1 MLAPIDQ
8 NTGNNG
14 YQETANPILAHPG
27 LRALLQQQIA
37 IRDGVAPAGT
47 PAPAMMPSNSAA
59 GTTAP
64 PITPAPQPT
73 AQPQQATQP
82 TANEARLAQLQNSKP
97 GLENVYHKITS
108 SDWGQNHP
116 GLGKLAGIAGQI
128 PATAADL
135 AMSLKG
141 LPVLGSSLSSIG
153 QVMPGTTEQHNA
165 KIGEAQGAV
174 NADETNAE
182 KEAQAGNLQSEI
194 PLHEAQAKNMPLQQQ
209 LTAGE
214 QGLKVDSNG
223 LLVPQSQEEQSPGF
237 KTQEE
242 LKQAQIYGLKNPWA
256 KLPDKEPLG
265 NTEAINA
272 GLTDRYQVLHPGKPL
287 PPEFTLP
294 SNATKG
300 DFERLDK
307 LLSSTES
314 AAGTQ
319 AQRET
324 ANQMRAQTYALAMQN
339 SQNAQQA
346 RQVNEDAKKMKWVMG
361 TNSGGETIAV
371 PLSEAETMGLKNLAE
386 LPSTELK
393 DMFNARHAVKLAT
406 QIGDPKAPETMG
418 TLQLMDSLEKDG
430 KLGVAASR
438 INKFLT
444 RGVGSE
450 PGDDPRIA
458 ALLNKGDLFT
468 TGIMLAHFGASAG
481 RSPLMLQH
489 FVQMADTGK
498 MDGPTLKAGT
508 KALVNYMQE
517 RAMESKGGNQPAQGG
532 GQGGQPEVWTRGKDG
547 KLVKQ

>member
-1 MLAPIDQ
+1 MATQAIIPQ
-8 NTGNNG
+8 PTG
-14 YQETANPILAHPG
+14 NPILDNPA
-27 LRALLQQQIA
+27 LRAA
-37 IRDGVAPAGT
+37 F
-47 PAPAMMPSNSAA
+47 MAA
-59 GTTAP
+59 QGGA
-64 PITPAPQPT
+64 Q
-73 AQPQQATQP
+73 QPQQPQGATMPPAGQQP
-82 TANEARLAQLQNSKP
+82 PPQVSLPDAPMTPPAPSKQPVVLAPFGQKSGPVAQRGTQERDEQERERLLSTGSGLSQIHSRIESAMPNHTVLGKVLGIGAQGLATLGDIGLRTVLPITESMIPGTAGYHAAQLGHVNQALTQDIGN
-97 GLENVYHKITS
+97 
-108 SDWGQNHP
+108 
-116 GLGKLAGIAGQI
+116 AG
-128 PATAADL
+128 
-135 AMSLKG
+135 
-141 LPVLGSSLSSIG
+141 
-153 QVMPGTTEQHNA
+153 
-165 KIGEAQGAV
+165 
-174 NADETNAE
+174 
-182 KEAQAGNLQSEI
+182 KEAETGNLQSEI
-194 PLHEAQAKNMPLQQQ
+194 SLHEAQAKNMPLQQQ

-223 LLVPQSQEEQSPGF
+223 RLVPQSQEEQSPGF

-324 ANQMRAQTYALAMQN
+324 ANQMRAQTYALAMWN

-346 RQVNEDAKKMKWVMG
+346 RQAGEDAKKMKWVMG
-361 TNSGGETIAV
+361 TNSGGETIAA
-371 PLSEAETMGLKNLAE
+371 PLSQAETMGLTNLAE

-406 QIGDPKAPETMG
+406 QVGDPKAPETMG

-468 TGIMLAHFGASAG
+468 TGIMLAHFGASGG
-481 RSPLMLQH
+481 RSPQMLQH
-489 FVQMADTGK
+489 FLEMADTGK
-498 MDGPTLKAGT
+498 MDGPTLKSGT

-517 RAMESKGGNQPAQGG
+517 RAMESHGGNQPAQGSG
-532 GQGGQPEVWTRGKDG
+532 
-547 KLVKQ
+547 

>member
-1 MLAPIDQ
+1 
-8 NTGNNG
+8 
-14 YQETANPILAHPG
+14 
-27 LRALLQQQIA
+27 
-37 IRDGVAPAGT
+37 
-47 PAPAMMPSNSAA
+47 
-59 GTTAP
+59 
-64 PITPAPQPT
+64 
-73 AQPQQATQP
+73 
-82 TANEARLAQLQNSKP
+82 
-97 GLENVYHKITS
+97 LENVYHKITS

-165 KIGEAQGAV
+165 KLSEAEGAV
-174 NADETNAE
+174 NADEANRE

-194 PLHEAQAKNMPLQQQ
+194 PVHEAQAKNMPLQQQ

-223 LLVPQSQEEQSPGF
+223 QLVPQSPEEQSPGF
-237 KTQEE
+237 KAKQELE
-242 LKQAQIYGLKNPWA
+242 QAQIYGLKNPWA

-346 RQVNEDAKKMKWVMG
+346 RQAGEDAKKMKWVMG
-361 TNSGGETIAV
+361 TNSGGETIAA
-371 PLSEAETMGLKNLAE
+371 PLSQAETMGLTNLAE

-406 QIGDPKAPETMG
+406 QVGDPKAPETMG

-468 TGIMLAHFGASAG
+468 TGIMLAHFGASGG
-481 RSPLMLQH
+481 RSPQMLQH
-489 FVQMADTGK
+489 FVEMADSGK
-498 MDGPTLKAGT
+498 MDGPTLKSGT

-517 RAMESKGGNQPAQGG
+517 RAMESKGGNQSAQGG
-532 GQGGQPEVWTRGKDG
+532 GMIRAIDDKGVLHEAPKGTPLPKGWKAQ
-547 KLVKQ
+547 